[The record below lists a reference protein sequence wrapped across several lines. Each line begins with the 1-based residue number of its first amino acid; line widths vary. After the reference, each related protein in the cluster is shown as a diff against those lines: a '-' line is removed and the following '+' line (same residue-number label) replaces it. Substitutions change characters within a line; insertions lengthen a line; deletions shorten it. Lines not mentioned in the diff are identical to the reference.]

1 MPAQPTNQQ
10 QESVVKF
17 LLKLRNNNINNLKNA
32 LRKLGERTHGKKDE
46 LLLRLA
52 NKLATPEGKDLVRAN
67 FKPEIYKD
75 LYEVEIYNDSATNS
89 ANPIYQHY
97 RGMLPDM
104 PQTPTPGYQPPPTQT
119 RMPVY
124 QQPVAQSQ

>member
-1 MPAQPTNQQ
+1 MHNSYSHVPTQFSQVPRPNQSQ
-10 QESVVKF
+10 DSVVKF

-32 LRKLGERTHGKKDE
+32 LRKLNERTHGKKDE

-75 LYEVEIYNDSATNS
+75 LYEVEVYTDPATNQ

-97 RGMLPDM
+97 RGMIPELN
-104 PQTPTPGYQPPPTQT
+104 QQPP
-119 RMPVY
+119 
-124 QQPVAQSQ
+124 QP